1 MVRFLLPPP
10 EKYGSGGLFSN
21 YPRIVSALRAGTIC
35 AVGSFLLNLAA
46 RMIYIKGWAKTLGLA
61 GIIIPYNDEQ
71 TFKYLMMITVGPIV
85 ETLLFL
91 WFWVVK
97 EEHLAKFQSKDL
109 IFLLI
114 MTFLGWVLHGAN
126 SMSISRAFGFFV
138 LAAVFLGWSRRD
150 SLKSAFWTTALA
162 HSIWNGVAL
171 CLIAM
176 LGLLRDKI

>member
-10 EKYGSGGLFSN
+10 EKYGSGGLFSD
-21 YPRIVSALRAGTIC
+21 YPRMISALRAGTIC
-35 AVGSFLLNLAA
+35 AVGSLLLNLAA
-46 RMIYIKGWAKTLGLA
+46 RMIYIKGWAKNLELIGF
-61 GIIIPYNDEQ
+61 IIPHSGEDIL
-71 TFKYLMMITVGPIV
+71 KYLIAITVVPIV
-85 ETLLFL
+85 ETFLFL
-91 WFWVVK
+91 WLWVLK
-97 EEHLAKFQSKDL
+97 EKYLTKFRSNDFM
-109 IFLLI
+109 FLLI
-114 MTFLGWVLHGAN
+114 MAFLGWALHGAN

-138 LAAVFLGWSRRD
+138 LAAVFLGWARRD